1 MSLVA
6 RSSGLFTTVQDAG
19 RFGWRRF
26 GVVVGGPM
34 DADSFAAAN
43 ALVGN
48 AAGAAALEMTL
59 AGGTFALEADALIA
73 VCGADMTPTLD
84 GAPLPMW
91 RPVRVPA
98 GATIRFGAAARGRY
112 TYVAVAGGIRV
123 PRVLGSRSAS
133 TRGPFP
139 GLAGRKL
146 QAGDALPI
154 EPAPPLRGGAEAAAD
169 RPFRAPRWLLGD
181 AWRFAAPDAS
191 GERVVRAL
199 RGREWDRFDAET
211 RRRIE
216 DGDWTFVVR
225 AESDRMG
232 YRLDPAWAPEAARA
246 NMLSE
251 AVAPGTVQVPPDG
264 RPIALMADSQTTGG
278 YPRLLQVCAVDLGLL
293 AQTRPGGVVRVQLI
307 RHEEAVELWQ
317 DRIRRWNWL
326 RDRLLWT
333 TWNEEE

>member
-1 MSLVA
+1 MSLVVQ
-6 RSSGLFTTVQDAG
+6 SPGLFTTVQDAG

-48 AAGAAALEMTL
+48 VPGAAALEMTL

-73 VCGADMTPTLD
+73 VCGADMAPTVD

-112 TYVAVAGGIRV
+112 AYLAAAGGIRV
-123 PRVLGSRSAS
+123 PEVLGSRSAS

-139 GLAGRKL
+139 GLAGRIL

-154 EPAPPLRGGAEAAAD
+154 EPHPPLRGGATAAD
-169 RPFRAPRWLLGD
+169 RPYRAPRWLLGEG
-181 AWRFAAPDAS
+181 WRFAAPDAV

-216 DGDWTFVVR
+216 TGDWTFVVR

-232 YRLDPAWAPEAARA
+232 YRLDPDRAPTAARA

-251 AVAPGTVQVPPDG
+251 AVAPGTIQVPPDG

-293 AQTRPGGVVRVQLI
+293 AQTRPGGVVRVRLI
-307 RHEEAVELWQ
+307 EHEQAVELWL
-317 DRIRRWNWL
+317 DRARQWRWL
-326 RDRLLWT
+326 RERLRWT